1 MEQIGSQKKD
11 FWEISYLNVF
21 FFENLST
28 KFKFHYYMTRA
39 KSALYENLCK
49 FMTIYRL
56 FLLRIRNVSDKF
68 VHKIKTHI
76 LPFNKFF
83 RKSCSLRD
91 NVEKFCTD
99 RGYKWKYN
107 TRYAQ
112 FLMVN
117 NGYRDKLRMR
127 HIYFFSMAKF
137 VTRRRLD
144 INFIPTLPVLLDYL
158 NNLPLRQLKRDNLS
172 L

>member
-1 MEQIGSQKKD
+1 
-11 FWEISYLNVF
+11 
-21 FFENLST
+21 
-28 KFKFHYYMTRA
+28 
-39 KSALYENLCK
+39 
-49 FMTIYRL
+49 
-56 FLLRIRNVSDKF
+56 
-68 VHKIKTHI
+68 
-76 LPFNKFF
+76 
-83 RKSCSLRD
+83 
-91 NVEKFCTD
+91 
-99 RGYKWKYN
+99 
-107 TRYAQ
+107 
-112 FLMVN
+112 MVN